1 MTKMTGIKVNGSIKF
16 GLGDQAKV
24 SGDIGGEVSH
34 STTKTE
40 SKEYKFERQEADDNL
55 GTTKIYFFDPI
66 IDGKSGNDY
75 LVHTYN
81 TGIVTFGLA
90 VE

>member
-1 MTKMTGIKVNGSIKF
+1 M
-16 GLGDQAKV
+16 GDQAKV
-24 SGDIGGEVSH
+24 SGGISGEVSH